1 MGKLIKINIK
11 DNKLKKLRYLNLRI
25 DRYHE
30 QYYSDN
36 MRFAYNFASNCR
48 FIANYLSKAIRKYKI
63 ENGFGITM
71 LSIRLTPDDNS
82 IKIDRCD
89 AVLEIFLHFTKEDI
103 AKLDILTKS
112 EAEAIIKSNIEKKNQ
127 EDGEQ
132 KISNPEKRP
141 INDIRN
147 EFKEDIKSNT
157 DDKSN

>member
-1 MGKLIKINIK
+1 M
-11 DNKLKKLRYLNLRI
+11 KLRYLNLRI

-103 AKLDILTKS
+103 AKLLMLKNREERF
-112 EAEAIIKSNIEKKNQ
+112 EAYLEL
-127 EDGEQ
+127 
-132 KISNPEKRP
+132 
-141 INDIRN
+141 
-147 EFKEDIKSNT
+147 
-157 DDKSN
+157 